1 MTKHNTN
8 VTEYEKTGEIWL
20 KITQILRK
28 IWLHI
33 TGNME
38 NVEEIGLNV
47 TLKLIYF
54 WTMSENGQNGS
65 MG

>member
-1 MTKHNTN
+1 MWKNWI
-8 VTEYEKTGEIWL
+8 G
-20 KITQILRK
+20 
-28 IWLHI
+28 